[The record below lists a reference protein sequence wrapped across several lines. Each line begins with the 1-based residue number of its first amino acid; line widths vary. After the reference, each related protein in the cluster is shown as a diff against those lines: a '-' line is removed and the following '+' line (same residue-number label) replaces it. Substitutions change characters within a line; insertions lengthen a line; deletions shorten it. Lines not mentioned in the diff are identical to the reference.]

1 MPTLNWIGKEA
12 VVNHHDEVPIHTLT
26 HDRDRSFGT
35 ENELIGTGNLLI
47 EGDNL
52 IALKALLPYYAGRV
66 KCIIIDPPYN
76 TGNENWIY
84 DDNVNNPTIQKWLGK
99 TVGALATDLSRHDK
113 WLCMMYP
120 RLCLLHQLLR
130 EDGVIFISIDD
141 NEVHHLRSLMN
152 EIFGETN
159 LIACLPTVMNLK
171 GNNDEFGFAGTHEYT
186 LCWGKNKEYA
196 QIGEFELD
204 EEEILDSWLED
215 DYGYYKKGAGL
226 KATGQNAP
234 RAKRPN
240 LYYPIFVSTEDELTV
255 IESCETRNYEKV
267 LPITDGQ
274 EMSWRWGR
282 QKVNTEPHNLMVERT
297 DSGITIFKKQR
308 PKLGDLPTRKPK
320 SLLYKPEYSSGNG
333 TTVLKQIFGEK
344 VFDNPKPVQLLKDF
358 ISLSTEG
365 DDIILDSFA
374 GSGTTGHAVLE
385 QNREDG
391 GNRRFILVEV
401 VPKIAR
407 EITSVRLERVSEGYT
422 FERKGRLQHV
432 FGTGG
437 TFSYYHVGET
447 FLEKEE
453 IPFSEMAQLL
463 FFKETGTPMAVDT
476 VVSLVEG
483 DRPSYGA
490 CNADERYKRAFL
502 GSADGVGV
510 YLLNSDDIL
519 TEDLID
525 RLPPHEGSKVIHC
538 GSTRLTEAT
547 LKQLGITFRQMPY
560 NLV

>member
-12 VVNHHDEVPIHTLT
+12 VINHHDEVPIHTLT
-26 HDRDRSFGT
+26 YDQARSFGT
-35 ENELIGTGNLLI
+35 ENEPLGTGNLLI

-52 IALKALLPYYAGRV
+52 LALKALLPYYAGKV

-76 TGNENWIY
+76 TGNESWVYN
-84 DDNVNNPTIQKWLGK
+84 DNVNNPTVQKWLGK
-99 TVGALATDLSRHDK
+99 TVGKRAEDLSRHDK

-141 NEVHHLRSLMN
+141 NEVHHLCSLMN
-152 EIFGETN
+152 EIFDETN

-186 LCWGKNKEYA
+186 LCWAKNKTYA

-204 EEEILDSWLED
+204 EEEILGSWLED

-234 RAKRPN
+234 RDKRPN
-240 LYYPIFVSTEDELTV
+240 LYYPIFVTPDNELTV
-255 IESCETRNYEKV
+255 IESGDAINYEKI
-267 LPITDGQ
+267 LPITDGE

-282 QKVNTEPHNLMVERT
+282 QKVAVEPHNLMVERT

-308 PKLGDLPTRKPK
+308 PTLGDLPTRKPK

-333 TTVLKQIFGEK
+333 TTVLKQIFGRK

-358 ISLSTEG
+358 VSLSTEG

-385 QNREDG
+385 KNREDG
-391 GNRRFILVEV
+391 GSRRFILIEMA
-401 VPKIAR
+401 PKIAR
-407 EITSVRLERVSEGYT
+407 EITATRLERVSEGYT
-422 FERKGRLQHV
+422 FERKDRLQHV

-447 FLEKEE
+447 FLEKQE

-463 FFKETGTPMAVDT
+463 FFKETGTPMGVDT
-476 VVSLVEG
+476 ALSFVEG
-483 DRPSYGA
+483 DRPAYSSCDA
-490 CNADERYKRAFL
+490 EEKCQRAFL
-502 GSADGVGV
+502 GSAHGVGV

-519 TEDLID
+519 TESLIN
-525 RLPPHEGSKVIHC
+525 RLPQHDGSKIIHC
-538 GSTRLTEAT
+538 GGTQLTDAT

-560 NLV
+560 NLI

>member
-26 HDRDRSFGT
+26 HDPDRSLGS
-35 ENELIGTGNLLI
+35 ENEPLGTGNLLI

-66 KCIIIDPPYN
+66 KCIYIDPPYN

-84 DDNVNNPTIQKWLGK
+84 NDNVNNPTIRKWLGK
-99 TVGALATDLSRHDK
+99 TVGKLSEDLSRHDK

-141 NEVHHLRSLMN
+141 NEVHHLRMLMD
-152 EIFGETN
+152 EIFGEKNFFAILTRR
-159 LIACLPTVMNLK
+159 AMHTVRNSSK
-171 GNNDEFGFAGTHEYT
+171 DFNHNADYT
-186 LCWGKNKEYA
+186 LVYAKEKSWFGEDKSRYIRYITDKSTKYPHDDNDGRGKYKLDPLSARNYYEPYTFT
-196 QIGEFELD
+196 FEN
-204 EEEILDSWLED
+204 
-215 DYGYYKKGAGL
+215 GAVWSPPSGRYPSYSQDTL
-226 KATGQNAP
+226 RSMEREGRIDFSGNEP
-234 RAKRPN
+234 RAKRYLSEVQEGQPPDVFLSPEIVGFN
-240 LYYPIFVSTEDELTV
+240 KEGTSEL
-255 IESCETRNYEKV
+255 RN
-267 LPITDGQ
+267 
-274 EMSWRWGR
+274 
-282 QKVNTEPHNLMVERT
+282 
-297 DSGITIFKKQR
+297 
-308 PKLGDLPTRKPK
+308 
-320 SLLYKPEYSSGNG
+320 
-333 TTVLKQIFGEK
+333 IFGEGG
-344 VFDNPKPVQLLKDF
+344 VFPQPKPVKFIKFLLKLLRSKDA
-358 ISLSTEG
+358 
-365 DDIILDSFA
+365 IILDSFA
-374 GSGTTGHAVLE
+374 GSGTTAHAVME

-391 GNRRFILVEV
+391 GSRRFILVEV
-401 VPKIAR
+401 EPKIAR

-463 FFKETGTPMAVDT
+463 FFKETGNPMAVDT
-476 VVSLVEG
+476 VLSLVEG
-483 DRPSYGA
+483 DNPSYSA
-490 CNADERYKRAFL
+490 CNADERHQHAFL

-519 TEDLID
+519 TEELID
-525 RLPPHEGSKVIHC
+525 RLPRHDGSKIIHC
-538 GSTRLTEAT
+538 GGTQLTEAT
-547 LKQLGITFRQMPY
+547 LKHLGITFRQMPY

>member
-1 MPTLNWIGKEA
+1 MPTLNWIGRDA
-12 VVNHHDEVPIHTLT
+12 VIDHHHEVPIHTLT

-35 ENELIGTGNLLI
+35 KNEPLGAGNLLI

-52 IALKALLPYYAGRV
+52 IALKALLPYYAGKV

-99 TVGALATDLSRHDK
+99 TVGALAADLSRHDK

-141 NEVHHLRSLMN
+141 NEVHHLHSLMN
-152 EIFGETN
+152 EVFGETN
-159 LIACLPTVMNLK
+159 FIACLPTVMNLK

-186 LCWGKNKEYA
+186 LCWAKNKKFAE
-196 QIGEFELD
+196 IGEFEVD
-204 EEEILDSWLED
+204 EEGILDSWLED

-240 LYYPIFVSTEDELTV
+240 LYYPIFVGLQDEV
-255 IESCETRNYEKV
+255 SVVENYETRNYEKV
-267 LPITDGQ
+267 LPITNN
-274 EMSWRWGR
+274 EKMSWRWQR
-282 QKVNTEPHNLMVERT
+282 KTVAANTHDLIVERT
-297 DSGITIFKKQR
+297 VSGITIFKKQR
-308 PKLGDLPTRKPK
+308 PTLGDLPTRKPK

-358 ISLSTEG
+358 ISLSTQQN
-365 DDIILDSFA
+365 DIILDSFA
-374 GSGTTGHAVLE
+374 GSGTTGHAVLA
-385 QNREDG
+385 QNSEDG
-391 GNRRFILVEV
+391 SKRQFILVEM
-401 VPKIAR
+401 KLEIAR
-407 EITSVRLERVSEGYT
+407 EITAVRLERVSEGYT

-447 FLEKEE
+447 FLEKSE
-453 IPFSEMAQLL
+453 IPFNEMAQYL
-463 FFKETGTPMAVDT
+463 FFKETGTPIPVDT
-476 VVSLVEG
+476 ALALVEG
-483 DRPSYGA
+483 EGPSYSV
-490 CNADERYKRAFL
+490 CTTDEKRQRAFL
-502 GSADGVGV
+502 GSAEGVGV

-519 TEDLID
+519 TEELIN
-525 RLPPHEGSKVIHC
+525 RLPRHDGRKIIHC
-538 GSTRLTEAT
+538 GGTQLTDVS
-547 LKQLGITFRQMPY
+547 LKQLSIIFRQMPY

>member
-12 VVNHHDEVPIHTLT
+12 VINHHDEVPIHTLT

-35 ENELIGTGNLLI
+35 ENEPLGTGNLLI

-52 IALKALLPYYAGRV
+52 IALKGLLPYYAGKV

-76 TGNENWIY
+76 TGNENWVY
-84 DDNVNNPTIQKWLGK
+84 NDNVNDPTALQWLKK
-99 TVGALATDLSRHDK
+99 TVGTLTADLSRHDK

-130 EDGVIFISIDD
+130 DDGVIFISIDD
-141 NEVHHLRSLMN
+141 NEVHHLRSLMD

-186 LCWGKNKEYA
+186 LCWAKNKEYA

-240 LYYPIFVSTEDELTV
+240 LYYPIFVGPQDELAV
-255 IESCETRNYEKV
+255 IENSETRNYEKI
-267 LPITDGQ
+267 LPITDGE
-274 EMSWRWGR
+274 EMSWRWGQ
-282 QKVNTEPHNLMVERT
+282 QKVTTESHNLMVERT
-297 DSGITIFKKQR
+297 NSGVTIFKKQR
-308 PKLGDLPTRKPK
+308 PKLGDLPTKKPK
-320 SLLYKPEYSSGNG
+320 SLFYKPEYSSGNG
-333 TTVLKQIFGEK
+333 TLVLKQIFGRK
-344 VFDNPKPVQLLKDF
+344 VFNNPKPVQLLKDLV
-358 ISLSTEG
+358 SLSTEK

-374 GSGTTGHAVLE
+374 GSGTTAHAVLE
-385 QNREDG
+385 QNHEDK
-391 GNRRFILVEV
+391 GNRQFILVEV
-401 VPKIAR
+401 EPKIAR
-407 EITSVRLERVSEGYT
+407 EITSIRLQRVIDGYT
-422 FERKGRLQHV
+422 FERKGKIQHV
-432 FGTGG
+432 FGIRGA
-437 TFSYYHVGET
+437 FSYYHVGET
-447 FLEKEE
+447 FLEKQE
-453 IPFSEMAQLL
+453 IPFSEMAPLL
-463 FFKETGTPMAVDT
+463 FFKETGTPMSVDIAL
-476 VVSLVEG
+476 SLVEG
-483 DRPSYGA
+483 DQPAYSS
-490 CNADERYKRAFL
+490 CTTDEKRQRAFL

-519 TEDLID
+519 TEELIN
-525 RLPPHEGSKVIHC
+525 RLPRHDGMKIIHC
-538 GSTRLTEAT
+538 GGTRLTEGI
-547 LKQLGITFRQMPY
+547 LKQHGITFRQMPY